1 MILFNEFKESSV
13 RKCYSNFYVNGC
25 MIIYNIFLPIKAALR
40 DRVEVTALSPHTKRR
55 VKIILRSTF
64 CMWRHHS
71 E

>member
-1 MILFNEFKESSV
+1 MNLKKVLFVNVMVIFII
-13 RKCYSNFYVNGC
+13 YVNGC